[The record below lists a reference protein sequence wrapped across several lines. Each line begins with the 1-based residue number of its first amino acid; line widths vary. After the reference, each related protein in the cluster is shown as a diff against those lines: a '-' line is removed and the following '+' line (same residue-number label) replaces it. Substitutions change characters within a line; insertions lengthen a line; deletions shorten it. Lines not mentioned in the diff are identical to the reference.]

1 MPITR
6 SAEDTMK
13 LAEDLIKGIDNP
25 TCIALIGPLGAGK
38 TVFVK
43 GIAHGLGIDSVIQSP
58 TFVLMR
64 SYQGRLKLYHIDLY
78 RIGSEEEII
87 LLEEY
92 FLRDGITV
100 IEWADRIK
108 GILPDKRIDILLNIK
123 NKEEREITIND
134 YR

>member
-1 MPITR
+1 
-6 SAEDTMK
+6 MK

-92 FLRDGITV
+92 LLRDGITV

>member
-1 MPITR
+1 
-6 SAEDTMK
+6 MK

>member
-92 FLRDGITV
+92 LLRDGITV